1 MIKPKMLLFLLIFTF
16 FGSSPAMAQY
26 PVIDAEQLKSHLQG
40 KQKVV
45 LIDARPEDEYQQGHI
60 PGAINIRSDRMK
72 EEAARLPKSKTTAL
86 VFYCRGEG

>member
-1 MIKPKMLLFLLIFTF
+1 MIKPKMLLFLLVFMF
-16 FGSSPAMAQY
+16 FGSTAAMAQY
-26 PVIDAEQLKSHLQG
+26 PVIDAAQLKSRLQG

-45 LIDARPEDEYQQGHI
+45 LIDARPEDEYQQAHI

-72 EEAARLPKSKTTAL
+72 EEASRLPKNNATAL